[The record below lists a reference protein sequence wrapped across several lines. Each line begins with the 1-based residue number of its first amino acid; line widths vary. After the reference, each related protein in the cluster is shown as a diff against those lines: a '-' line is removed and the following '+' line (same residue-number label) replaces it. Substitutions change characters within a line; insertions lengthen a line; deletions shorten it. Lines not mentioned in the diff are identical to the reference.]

1 MNNKF
6 ITVIYTLTFASI
18 GATLIATKFF
28 SDSNNSLAMS
38 MIIVS
43 VALGIASVVTLIGEL
58 RKAESW
64 AADREMDARFNEIW
78 TAMREQHREF
88 KTRMDEDHR
97 VCHQRMD
104 QEVDAIHNLFAG
116 RDCAANV
123 VSKTCKKKA

>member
-104 QEVDAIHNLFAG
+104 QEVDEIHNLFAG